1 MVKII
6 LASKSKVR
14 KQILDDNNIFTEVQ
28 NSNLDEDIVKE
39 SLIKEKAS
47 PELIS
52 KNLAEL
58 KANKV
63 SQKNQGFLVIGAD
76 SVIDLD
82 GELISKPINRDQ
94 ALEILKKLNGKKH
107 NLISSVCISQ
117 NGAMIWNYTDKAT
130 LTMKQF
136 SLDELKS
143 YLSKIT
149 DEALYAYNVYQIE
162 GEGRK
167 LFLNIE
173 GDEDTIMGLPI
184 KKNKTILKQLR
195 MKKYLVIGNPID
207 HSLSPKLQNWWL
219 KENNIDATYDK
230 IKLEV
235 DEIKNFIQEIK
246 EQKIAGCNVTV
257 PFKKT
262 VIPFLD
268 RLSPEAEQTQSVNT
282 ITYDNGD
289 LVGHNTDIAGFDSA
303 IKKLDFSLKGKKVM
317 ILGAGGVVPSIIFAL
332 QKMNVQEITI
342 SNRTKERAE
351 NLKVLFNNIKILKWG
366 NLTDF
371 HMVINATSLGL
382 NNEKINLKFSSSG
395 NDRLFYDVIYN
406 PHETQFLKMGKQLG
420 CKIENGKTMFVY
432 QALEAFK
439 LWHSIE
445 PKVNTDTFKLLDND

>member
-1 MVKII
+1 
-6 LASKSKVR
+6 
-14 KQILDDNNIFTEVQ
+14 
-28 NSNLDEDIVKE
+28 
-39 SLIKEKAS
+39 
-47 PELIS
+47 
-52 KNLAEL
+52 
-58 KANKV
+58 
-63 SQKNQGFLVIGAD
+63 
-76 SVIDLD
+76 
-82 GELISKPINRDQ
+82 
-94 ALEILKKLNGKKH
+94 
-107 NLISSVCISQ
+107 
-117 NGAMIWNYTDKAT
+117 
-130 LTMKQF
+130 
-136 SLDELKS
+136 
-143 YLSKIT
+143 
-149 DEALYAYNVYQIE
+149 
-162 GEGRK
+162 
-167 LFLNIE
+167 
-173 GDEDTIMGLPI
+173 
-184 KKNKTILKQLR
+184 

-235 DEIKNFIQEIK
+235 HEIENFIQEIK

-303 IKKLDFSLKGKKVM
+303 IKKLDFSIKGKKVL

-351 NLKVLFNNIKILKWG
+351 NLKVLFNNIKILEWG

-371 HMVINATSLGL
+371 HMIINATSLGL
-382 NNEKINLKFSSSG
+382 NNEKINLNFSSSG

-406 PHETQFLKMGKQLG
+406 PKETQFLKMGKQLG
-420 CKIENGKTMFVY
+420 CKTENGKTMFVY

-439 LWHSIE
+439 LWHKIE
-445 PKVNTDTFKLLDND
+445 PKVNTDIFNLLDND